1 MLIFPNVIRL
11 MDKRVS
17 RLGVRAGLVPSIM
30 DSKAIEGIYSE
41 ITLEE
46 KVSLYEEIYKPGIID
61 DMYAMGFLP
70 MIADYSLLP
79 HVAHLLLDLYKD
91 KPLHPSDMEKYYQ
104 YPENYT
110 ATHYMDYPDQPTIQ
124 RLMFTGR
131 ILEYLNKS
139 REKFSIGFDYDFVK
153 RYLYHYRIDRAFAL
167 RDYSNEEDVKLTEVR
182 IHEKEGHIVL
192 PTLRENCARNEQI
205 YLTTLPLCRFTNF
218 NTKN

>member
-1 MLIFPNVIRL
+1 MLIFQTVIRL

-17 RLGVRAGLVPSIM
+17 RFDVRAGLVPSIM

-41 ITLEE
+41 ITPEE
-46 KVSLYEEIYKPGIID
+46 KESLHEEIYKPGIID

-79 HVAHLLLDLYKD
+79 HIAHLLLNLYQD
-91 KPLHPSDMEKYYQ
+91 KPMHPLDTEKYCQ

-110 ATHYMDYPDQPTIQ
+110 ATHYMDYPDQNTIQ

-153 RYLYHYRIDRAFAL
+153 RYLYHYRSDRAFEL
-167 RDYSNEEDVKLTEVR
+167 RCYSNEEDVKLTEVR
-182 IHEKEGHIVL
+182 IHKKEGQIVQ
-192 PTLRENCARNEQI
+192 PSERMCQ
-205 YLTTLPLCRFTNF
+205 
-218 NTKN
+218 K